1 MVIFHLGPS
10 QRGRGCGWCKVH
22 GISLPCTGPWLIN
35 IPEGFDFSNK
45 NTGNRSL
52 WKENKHLQSSFYQS
66 KSCRGRS
73 FARGKRC
80 QEKAKTIAAPAEICA
95 CHLAKISR
103 KGEKKK
109 KSGKKIPLC
118 RGFTLKRSTA
128 EVGFAGSL
136 KDCFPFPGQPHLL
149 TCPDSLPKE
158 VIEIQD

>member
-103 KGEKKK
+103 KGGKKK
-109 KSGKKIPLC
+109 KIGKKNSPLQRVHTEALSG
-118 RGFTLKRSTA
+118 RGWICWIA
-128 EVGFAGSL
+128 ERLLPLPGSASPL
-136 KDCFPFPGQPHLL
+136 D
-149 TCPDSLPKE
+149 LP
-158 VIEIQD
+158 

>member
-10 QRGRGCGWCKVH
+10 QRGPGCGWCKVH

-66 KSCRGRS
+66 KSCWGW
-73 FARGKRC
+73 GKRC
-80 QEKAKTIAAPAEICA
+80 QEKAKTITAPAEICA

-103 KGEKKK
+103 KGKKNREKKNPTK
-109 KSGKKIPLC
+109 TPQQRVHTEVLRVCWIAERLLPLP
-118 RGFTLKRSTA
+118 RSA
-128 EVGFAGSL
+128 SPL
-136 KDCFPFPGQPHLL
+136 D
-149 TCPDSLPKE
+149 LP
-158 VIEIQD
+158 